1 MRPERLDL
9 GKPAAEFTSEESV
22 GGISARPDLVGE
34 TAGGEERDSGG
45 LIVQRPS
52 FPYQPHVKIEYTGRV
67 GQRGHDLALYWNA
80 MLIDLIVEGLAENG
94 AILMVG

>member
-1 MRPERLDL
+1 MGPERLDF
-9 GKPAAEFTSEESV
+9 GKPPAEFTSEESV

-45 LIVQRPS
+45 LVVQRPS
-52 FPYQPHVKIEYTGRV
+52 FPYQPQVKIEYTGRV

-94 AILMVG
+94 AILMVR